1 MYDTKGERG
10 TMTITV
16 LVDWRAMN
24 NLGTMCAAACRAGQW
39 AGKSREERRE
49 KEREEGRHSRLLQAK
64 LQIWGG
70 DVSGGEM
77 RGDLDEEGPLSL
89 ARAYLLVV
97 TVVFACCSAG
107 RASEEQREEGR
118 AQERQAAGGQAG
130 RAPRRTCLESLVP
143 R

>member
-1 MYDTKGERG
+1 MPGR
-10 TMTITV
+10 TM
-16 LVDWRAMN
+16 
-24 NLGTMCAAACRAGQW
+24 G
-39 AGKSREERRE
+39 REESRRE
-49 KEREEGRHSRLLQAK
+49 ARKGKGRRQTQSPSSS
-64 LQIWGG
+64 QIADLGGG

-77 RGDLDEEGPLSL
+77 RGDMDEEGPLSL